1 MLFTMMA
8 MSASLAPR
16 NMKRSASQFMK
27 LGTRQRTRSGSSA
40 PLVFRK

>member
-8 MSASLAPR
+8 MSASLAPL

-27 LGTRQRTRSGSSA
+27 LGTRHLTRSGSSA